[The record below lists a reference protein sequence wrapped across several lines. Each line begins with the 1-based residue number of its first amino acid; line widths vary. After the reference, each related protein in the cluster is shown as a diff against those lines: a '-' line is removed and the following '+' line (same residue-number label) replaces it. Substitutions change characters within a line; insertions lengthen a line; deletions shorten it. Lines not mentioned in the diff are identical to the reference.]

1 LELKGSGPQTTRLQ
15 QQTGSQTKGQSFPL
29 KMEVTIEQ
37 KLNKPKKSTYERIW
51 QKQRGTNLSKA
62 I

>member
-1 LELKGSGPQTTRLQ
+1 
-15 QQTGSQTKGQSFPL
+15 
-29 KMEVTIEQ
+29 MEETIEQ

-51 QKQRGTNLSKA
+51 QKNRGANLSKA